1 MKTCRQAGFSEHLS
15 PTLPSYCLVPWAP
28 QWVLLGLHQDPF
40 CACALC
46 SPCPTRSTATL
57 PTPRLATCP
66 YFGPGHEQETPE
78 GQEEQAEPQGRER
91 DQRRPQLPLEALG
104 QGQE

>member
-1 MKTCRQAGFSEHLS
+1 MPRH
-15 PTLPSYCLVPWAP
+15 CLTPWAP
-28 QWVLLGLHQDPF
+28 PWVLLGLHQDPV
-40 CACALC
+40 CACSLC
-46 SPCPTRSTATL
+46 LPCPTRSTVG
-57 PTPRLATCP
+57 RLATCP